1 MEERDLV
8 APRAGPGLLV
18 DEVDAE
24 VAGAVERPRE
34 VVGRERDVVDP
45 RSLAVEVVG
54 DGPAL
59 GGLEQFEVPAVGQF
73 EEDHPHPVER
83 LLVDDRP
90 FEQLREQ
97 VGEVG
102 GVARGDA
109 GVIEA
114 HESPLGR
121 RRLIRIERGGS
132 RRESIRS
139 RGRPDGKL
147 WVIAPETSER
157 TVSDQ
162 RTDVPTEQKTSRN
175 VLDTILEG
183 ALHEMNRERSGL
195 LLSGLSAGLDIGF
208 GPLMMAVVLTL
219 SPAGFG
225 DLTTEL
231 LLASVYSIG
240 FMFVILGRSELFTE
254 HTTLAVIPVLD
265 GQASLRDLGRLWGLV
280 YVGNLVGGLLF
291 TLLVI
296 LLMPELGV
304 VTPAAF
310 ETIATKLVS
319 HDLPWLFV
327 GGVFAGWLMGL
338 LAWLITAAQE
348 TTSRLILVLIVTGTI
363 GLLHLPH
370 SIAGNVEVLFGLFM
384 SPTITLADYVGF
396 LVLATIG
403 NAFGGAVFVALLK
416 YGHVVRGAS

>member
-1 MEERDLV
+1 M
-8 APRAGPGLLV
+8 
-18 DEVDAE
+18 
-24 VAGAVERPRE
+24 
-34 VVGRERDVVDP
+34 
-45 RSLAVEVVG
+45 
-54 DGPAL
+54 
-59 GGLEQFEVPAVGQF
+59 
-73 EEDHPHPVER
+73 
-83 LLVDDRP
+83 
-90 FEQLREQ
+90 
-97 VGEVG
+97 
-102 GVARGDA
+102 
-109 GVIEA
+109 
-114 HESPLGR
+114 
-121 RRLIRIERGGS
+121 
-132 RRESIRS
+132 
-139 RGRPDGKL
+139 
-147 WVIAPETSER
+147 
-157 TVSDQ
+157 SDQ